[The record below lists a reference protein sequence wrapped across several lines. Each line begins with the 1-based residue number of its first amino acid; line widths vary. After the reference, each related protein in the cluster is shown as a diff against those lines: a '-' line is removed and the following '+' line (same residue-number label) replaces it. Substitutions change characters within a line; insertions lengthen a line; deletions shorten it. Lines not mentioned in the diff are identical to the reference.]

1 MTKKIELDPET
12 ERLVSTYCE
21 KMHVDFNTLTNKALK
36 YYIVNKL
43 SSKEIRQA
51 KRKNETDTKLINDLF
66 QSNYSPWMND

>member
-43 SSKEIRQA
+43 SSKEVRQA
-51 KRKNETDTKLINDLF
+51 KRKMKLTLNL
-66 QSNYSPWMND
+66 SMTYSKATIVLG